1 MENTGST
8 SRKHQGHIVA
18 QPLHITIVAD
28 RTAANRAT
36 QKRPAMSQHNVL
48 EYLER
53 AALTR
58 ADVCAVSDEHA
69 RLTYRELLDEARSRG
84 CALSALGAGAQ
95 PVMVFMEKSART
107 LATLLGT
114 LYAGG
119 FYVPVDPAAPD
130 MRLAS
135 MYATLGT
142 PLVVVGD
149 TTRERA
155 RAALPDARLVEAD
168 DLTAQVDTA
177 LLERIRAHM
186 LDCDP
191 AYVLFTS
198 GSTGAPKGVAVS
210 HRAIIDF
217 IDTFTATF
225 GFTCDDVFANQA
237 PFDFDVSVKDIYS
250 ALATGGEL
258 AIVPRRLF
266 SQPAA
271 LVEYV
276 DACHATVMTWAVA
289 ALCLVSSLHALDGQG
304 LPHVRRVLFSGEV
317 MPLKHL
323 AIWME
328 HLPQAQFVN
337 LYGPTEITCNCTY
350 HEVERGRIYDKS
362 LPLGRPFANRQ
373 VMLLDGDD
381 RLVTQPGIQ
390 GEICVC
396 GASVALGYYAA
407 REQTE
412 RAFVRNPL
420 QQAFPQ
426 VMYRTGD
433 MGTYDS
439 NGDLFFCGRKD
450 NQIKHM
456 GHRIELEEI
465 DAAFERCGGVTRC
478 RCSFDPE
485 KSRIHAFYEGD
496 ADSSELLAR
505 IHEELPVFMHPASLE
520 HVDEMPLTKNGK
532 VDRRAMLDAY
542 LAEQQRLKELRR
554 QARAQRKKEVNA

>member
-1 MENTGST
+1 
-8 SRKHQGHIVA
+8 
-18 QPLHITIVAD
+18 
-28 RTAANRAT
+28 
-36 QKRPAMSQHNVL
+36 MSQHNVL

-135 MYATLGT
+135 MYATLGN

-177 LLERIRAHM
+177 LLERIRAQV

-362 LPLGRPFANRQ
+362 LPLGRPFAR
-373 VMLLDGDD
+373 
-381 RLVTQPGIQ
+381 
-390 GEICVC
+390 
-396 GASVALGYYAA
+396 
-407 REQTE
+407 
-412 RAFVRNPL
+412 
-420 QQAFPQ
+420 
-426 VMYRTGD
+426 
-433 MGTYDS
+433 
-439 NGDLFFCGRKD
+439 
-450 NQIKHM
+450 
-456 GHRIELEEI
+456 
-465 DAAFERCGGVTRC
+465 
-478 RCSFDPE
+478 
-485 KSRIHAFYEGD
+485 
-496 ADSSELLAR
+496 
-505 IHEELPVFMHPASLE
+505 
-520 HVDEMPLTKNGK
+520 
-532 VDRRAMLDAY
+532 
-542 LAEQQRLKELRR
+542 
-554 QARAQRKKEVNA
+554 

>member
-1 MENTGST
+1 
-8 SRKHQGHIVA
+8 
-18 QPLHITIVAD
+18 
-28 RTAANRAT
+28 
-36 QKRPAMSQHNVL
+36 MSQHNVL

-53 AALTR
+53 CALTR
-58 ADVCAVSDEHA
+58 AEACAVSDEHA
-69 RLTYRELLDEARSRG
+69 RLTYRELLDAARSRG
-84 CALSALGAGAQ
+84 CALAALGASAQ

-114 LYAGG
+114 LYAGC

-135 MYATLGT
+135 MYATLGN
-142 PLVVVGD
+142 PLVVVDD

-168 DLTAQVDTA
+168 GLAAQVDTA
-177 LLERIRAHM
+177 LLERIRAHV

-217 IDTFTATF
+217 IDTFIATF

-289 ALCLVSSLHALDGQG
+289 ALCLVSSLHALEGQG
-304 LPHVRRVLFSGEV
+304 LPYVRRVLFSGEV

-328 HLPQAQFVN
+328 RLPQAQFVN

-350 HEVERGRIYDKS
+350 HEVERGRTYDKS

-412 RAFVRNPL
+412 HAFVRNPL

-433 MGTYDS
+433 MGAYDG

-456 GHRIELEEI
+456 GHRIELSEI
-465 DAAFERCGGVTRC
+465 EVQMTAVSGVDRALC
-478 RCSFDPE
+478 AYLED
-485 KSRIHAFYEGD
+485 KGKILAFYTGSAEKNDIVAALRDLLPAYMIPNLFMQVD
-496 ADSSELLAR
+496 A
-505 IHEELPVFMHPASLE
+505 
-520 HVDEMPLTKNGK
+520 MPLNKNGK
-532 VDRRAMLDAY
+532 IDRAAL
-542 LAEQQRLKELRR
+542 LAQYAAAK
-554 QARAQRKKEVNA
+554 AAKKESRHG